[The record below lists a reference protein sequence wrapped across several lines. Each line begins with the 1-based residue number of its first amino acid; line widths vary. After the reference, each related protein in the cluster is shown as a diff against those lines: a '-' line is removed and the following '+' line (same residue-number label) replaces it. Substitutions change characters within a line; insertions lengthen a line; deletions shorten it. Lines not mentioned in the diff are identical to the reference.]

1 MCSFL
6 PGGQSPGEPIPLED
20 VEYSCRYTAGKRLG
34 DGENDKKGR
43 LNQEPSH
50 KWKLVKFS
58 QLLTDFMLWNS
69 NALRPS
75 QSKLCFE
82 NEPVMDGSA
91 VLLLK
96 EMDLFRE

>member
-6 PGGQSPGEPIPLED
+6 PGGWSPGEPAPLED
-20 VEYSCRYTAGKRLG
+20 VEYSCRYTAGERLG
-34 DGENDKKGR
+34 DGENGKKGL

-75 QSKLCFE
+75 QSKPCFE